1 MIVAVILA
9 FLSACGFATGSVL
22 MRVGTQHVPPPAATF
37 FTVLVGAVLI
47 TSIAFA
53 VNFDEIKT
61 LPLEVY
67 GWVTAMGILAY
78 CVARVLHN
86 WALRMVG
93 ATRAVPMISLQ
104 PLMAFAIGFLIL
116 GERPNL
122 LVTIGTPIVV
132 GGILLVVMPRPST
145 SSGRGGAAGSGQAGP
160 GVSGQLEVRK
170 LGYLLAIG
178 GSMAF
183 VTRDALSRHVL
194 GALALAPPFVVSGFA
209 LVFGGAITVR
219 FHTPERYQQ
228 HPQPAD
234 EVRRHL
240 LPGRA
245 VAGIGGGVA
254 VSRAQPRSGHC
265 RDADIRQPAHHR
277 AGSGVGVP
285 AATGV
290 GGLAAG
296 RRHGVERGRGYSG
309 NLGGD
314 DVGVHPHLCPH
325 PLPEGEGILYEG
337 EGIVERPWN
346 SYLEE

>member
-1 MIVAVILA
+1 MVVAVILA
-9 FLSACGFATGSVL
+9 FLSACGFASGSVL
-22 MRVGTQHVPPPAATF
+22 MRVGTQYVPPPAATF

-53 VNFDEIKT
+53 VNFDEIKA

-122 LVTIGTPIVV
+122 LVTVGTPIVV

-145 SSGRGGAAGSGQAGP
+145 SSGRAGAAGSGQAGA
-160 GVSGQLEVRK
+160 GASGQIEVRK

-194 GALALAPPFVVSGFA
+194 GTLALAPPFVVSGFA
-209 LVFGGAITVR
+209 LVFGGAILFAFIHRSVINSVR
-219 FHTPERYQQ
+219 NLPMKYVGICCL
-228 HPQPAD
+228 AG
-234 EVRRHL
+234 L
-240 LPGRA
+240 LQGLA
-245 VAGIGGGVA
+245 VASLFHA
-254 VSRAQPRSGHC
+254 LSRAPVTIVTPIYASQPIIALALASVFL
-265 RDADIRQPAHHR
+265 RQLE
-277 AGSGVGVP
+277 SVDWL
-285 AATGV
+285 
-290 GGLAAG
+290 LAAG
-296 RRHGVERGRGYSG
+296 TVLSVAGVILVI
-309 NLGGD
+309 LGATM
-314 DVGVHPHLCPH
+314 
-325 PLPEGEGILYEG
+325 
-337 EGIVERPWN
+337 
-346 SYLEE
+346 

>member
-1 MIVAVILA
+1 
-9 FLSACGFATGSVL
+9 
-22 MRVGTQHVPPPAATF
+22 MRVGTQYVPPPAATF

-47 TSIAFA
+47 TAIAFA

-122 LVTIGTPIVV
+122 MVTIGTPIVV

-145 SSGRGGAAGSGQAGP
+145 SSGRAGVAGSGQAGA
-160 GVSGQLEVRK
+160 GVSGQIEVRK

-194 GALALAPPFVVSGFA
+194 GSLALAPPFVVSGFA
-209 LVFGGAITVR
+209 LVFGGAILFAFIHRSVINSIR
-219 FHTPERYQQ
+219 NLPMRYVGICCL
-228 HPQPAD
+228 AG
-234 EVRRHL
+234 L
-240 LPGRA
+240 LQGLA
-245 VAGIGGGVA
+245 VASLFHALSRAPVTIVTPIYASQPIIALALASVFLRQLESVDWLLAVGTVLSVGGVIL
-254 VSRAQPRSGHC
+254 VILG
-265 RDADIRQPAHHR
+265 
-277 AGSGVGVP
+277 
-285 AATGV
+285 ATM
-290 GGLAAG
+290 
-296 RRHGVERGRGYSG
+296 
-309 NLGGD
+309 
-314 DVGVHPHLCPH
+314 
-325 PLPEGEGILYEG
+325 
-337 EGIVERPWN
+337 
-346 SYLEE
+346 

>member
-1 MIVAVILA
+1 
-9 FLSACGFATGSVL
+9 
-22 MRVGTQHVPPPAATF
+22 MRVGTQYVPPPAATF

-47 TSIAFA
+47 TGIAFA

-145 SSGRGGAAGSGQAGP
+145 SSGSTGA
-160 GVSGQLEVRK
+160 VEVRK

-183 VTRDALSRHVL
+183 VTRDAISRHVL
-194 GALALAPPFVVSGFA
+194 GSLALAPPFVVSGFA
-209 LVFGGAITVR
+209 LVIGGAILFAFIHRSVINSVR
-219 FHTPERYQQ
+219 NLPMKYVGICCL
-228 HPQPAD
+228 AG
-234 EVRRHL
+234 L
-240 LPGRA
+240 LQGLA
-245 VAGIGGGVA
+245 VASLFHALSRAPVTIVTPIYASQPIIALVLASVFLRQLESVDWLLALGTVLSVGGVIL
-254 VSRAQPRSGHC
+254 VILG
-265 RDADIRQPAHHR
+265 
-277 AGSGVGVP
+277 
-285 AATGV
+285 ATM
-290 GGLAAG
+290 
-296 RRHGVERGRGYSG
+296 
-309 NLGGD
+309 
-314 DVGVHPHLCPH
+314 
-325 PLPEGEGILYEG
+325 
-337 EGIVERPWN
+337 
-346 SYLEE
+346 

>member
-1 MIVAVILA
+1 MVVAVILA
-9 FLSACGFATGSVL
+9 FLSACGFASGSVL

-67 GWVTAMGILAY
+67 GWITAMGILAY

-132 GGILLVVMPRPST
+132 AGILLVVMPRPST
-145 SSGRGGAAGSGQAGP
+145 SSGRAGAVASGQ
-160 GVSGQLEVRK
+160 SGQLEVRK

-183 VTRDALSRHVL
+183 VTRDAISRHVL

-209 LVFGGAITVR
+209 LVFGGAILFAFIHRSVISSIR
-219 FHTPERYQQ
+219 NLPLRYVGICCL
-228 HPQPAD
+228 AG
-234 EVRRHL
+234 L
-240 LPGRA
+240 LQGLA
-245 VAGIGGGVA
+245 VASLFHA
-254 VSRAQPRSGHC
+254 LSRAPVTVVTPIYASQPIIALALASVFL
-265 RDADIRQPAHHR
+265 RQLE
-277 AGSGVGVP
+277 SVDWL
-285 AATGV
+285 
-290 GGLAAG
+290 LAAG
-296 RRHGVERGRGYSG
+296 TVLSVGGVILVI
-309 NLGGD
+309 LGATM
-314 DVGVHPHLCPH
+314 
-325 PLPEGEGILYEG
+325 
-337 EGIVERPWN
+337 
-346 SYLEE
+346 

>member
-1 MIVAVILA
+1 MAVAVVLA
-9 FLSACGFATGSVL
+9 FLSACGFASGSVL
-22 MRVGTQHVPPPAATF
+22 MRVGTQYVPPPAATF

-47 TSIAFA
+47 TGIAFA

-132 GGILLVVMPRPST
+132 GGILLVVMPRPSGG
-145 SSGRGGAAGSGQAGP
+145 SGRTGAGSGRAGAGSGQAGAGAP
-160 GVSGQLEVRK
+160 GQIEVRK

-209 LVFGGAITVR
+209 LVFGGAILFAFIHRSVINSLR
-219 FHTPERYQQ
+219 NLPLRYVGICCL
-228 HPQPAD
+228 AG
-234 EVRRHL
+234 L
-240 LPGRA
+240 LQGLA
-245 VAGIGGGVA
+245 VASLFHA
-254 VSRAQPRSGHC
+254 LSRAPVTVVTPIYASQPIIALILS
-265 RDADIRQPAHHR
+265 AMFLRQLESVDWLLAFGTVLSV
-277 AGSGVGVP
+277 AGVILVILG
-285 AATGV
+285 ATM
-290 GGLAAG
+290 
-296 RRHGVERGRGYSG
+296 
-309 NLGGD
+309 
-314 DVGVHPHLCPH
+314 
-325 PLPEGEGILYEG
+325 
-337 EGIVERPWN
+337 
-346 SYLEE
+346 

>member
-9 FLSACGFATGSVL
+9 FLSACGFASGSVL
-22 MRVGTQHVPPPAATF
+22 MRVGTQYVPPPAATF

-53 VNFDEIKT
+53 VNFDEIKS

-67 GWVTAMGILAY
+67 GWVTAMGILGY

-132 GGILLVVMPRPST
+132 GGILLVVMPRRPSK
-145 SSGRGGAAGSGQAGP
+145 SSGQTQTSPSGQI
-160 GVSGQLEVRK
+160 EVRK

-183 VTRDALSRHVL
+183 VTRDAISRHVL
-194 GALALAPPFVVSGFA
+194 GSLALAPPFVMSGFA
-209 LVFGGAITVR
+209 LVFGGAILFAFIHRSVINSLR
-219 FHTPERYQQ
+219 NLPLRYVGICCL
-228 HPQPAD
+228 AG
-234 EVRRHL
+234 L
-240 LPGRA
+240 LQGLA
-245 VAGIGGGVA
+245 VASLFHA
-254 VSRAQPRSGHC
+254 LSRAPVTIVTPIYASQPIIALVLASLFL
-265 RDADIRQPAHHR
+265 RQLESVDWLLAVGTFLSV
-277 AGSGVGVP
+277 AGVVLVILG
-285 AATGV
+285 ATM
-290 GGLAAG
+290 
-296 RRHGVERGRGYSG
+296 
-309 NLGGD
+309 
-314 DVGVHPHLCPH
+314 
-325 PLPEGEGILYEG
+325 
-337 EGIVERPWN
+337 
-346 SYLEE
+346 

>member
-1 MIVAVILA
+1 
-9 FLSACGFATGSVL
+9 

-145 SSGRGGAAGSGQAGP
+145 SSGRGGVAGSGQTGR
-160 GVSGQLEVRK
+160 VEVKK

-183 VTRDALSRHVL
+183 VSRDAISRHVL
-194 GALALAPPFVVSGFA
+194 GSLALAPPFVVSGFA
-209 LVFGGAITVR
+209 LVFGGAILFAFIHRSVINSIR
-219 FHTPERYQQ
+219 NLPMKYVGICCL
-228 HPQPAD
+228 AG
-234 EVRRHL
+234 L
-240 LPGRA
+240 LQGLA
-245 VAGIGGGVA
+245 VASLFHALSRAPVTIVTPIYASQPIIALALASVFLRQLESVDWLLAVGTVLSVGGVIL
-254 VSRAQPRSGHC
+254 VILG
-265 RDADIRQPAHHR
+265 
-277 AGSGVGVP
+277 
-285 AATGV
+285 ATM
-290 GGLAAG
+290 
-296 RRHGVERGRGYSG
+296 
-309 NLGGD
+309 
-314 DVGVHPHLCPH
+314 
-325 PLPEGEGILYEG
+325 
-337 EGIVERPWN
+337 
-346 SYLEE
+346 